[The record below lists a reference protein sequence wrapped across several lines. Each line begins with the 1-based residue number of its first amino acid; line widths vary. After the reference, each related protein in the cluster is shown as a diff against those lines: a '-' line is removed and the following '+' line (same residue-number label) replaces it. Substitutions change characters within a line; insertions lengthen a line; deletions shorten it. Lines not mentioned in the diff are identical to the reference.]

1 MSKGNKDKLVI
12 FISGA
17 SSGLGAELA
26 RLFSKEH
33 YTVALCARNIEKIEA
48 LGLQNVHC
56 FKADVSDFHSIQKA
70 ITETENNIGP
80 IDCMINNA
88 GFGKHGVFT
97 DITHEDHA
105 QTIDINFKG
114 TVNCIE
120 TILPYMQARKR
131 GTIIN
136 VGSLA
141 DRLPRPDLAV
151 YAASK
156 AAIKS
161 LSDSLRM
168 ANAKF
173 GIRVCHVA
181 PAKIKTP
188 MLIDSNLCDEHL
200 IQVEEMAKMIL
211 WIYQQ
216 PHHICIRDI
225 VIAPTYYEA

>member
-1 MSKGNKDKLVI
+1 MSKGNKDKTVI
-12 FISGA
+12 FITGA

-26 RLFSKEH
+26 RLFAEAN
-33 YTVALCARNIEKIEA
+33 YTVALCARNIEKIDA
-48 LGLQNVHC
+48 LNLPNIHC
-56 FKADVSDFHSIQKA
+56 FKADVSDYHSIQKA
-70 ITETENNIGP
+70 TIETENNIGP
-80 IDCMINNA
+80 IDCLINNA
-88 GFGKHGVFT
+88 GVGKHGSFT
-97 DITHEDHA
+97 NIAHEDHM
-105 QTIDINFKG
+105 QTIDVNLKG
-114 TVNCIE
+114 SINCIE

-136 VGSLA
+136 IGSLA
-141 DRLPRPDLAV
+141 DRFPRPDLDV

-173 GIRVCHVA
+173 GIRVCHVS

-200 IQVEEMAKMIL
+200 IKVEEMTKMIL

-225 VIAPTYYEA
+225 VIAPTNYEA